1 MEKDKK
7 DKKLNVRVT
16 TKEMN
21 KLEQLTTKYN
31 MTKSEIIR
39 KLIHET
45 G

>member
-1 MEKDKK
+1 MKKDKK
-7 DKKLNVRVT
+7 DKKLNVRLS
-16 TKEMN
+16 TKEME
-21 KLEQLTTKYN
+21 KLEQLTKKYN

>member
-1 MEKDKK
+1 MEKEKK
-7 DKKLNVRVT
+7 DKKINVRVST
-16 TKEMN
+16 NEMK

>member
-1 MEKDKK
+1 MQKDKK

-16 TKEMN
+16 TNEMN
-21 KLEQLTTKYN
+21 KLEQLTKKYN

>member
-1 MEKDKK
+1 MEKEKK
-7 DKKLNVRVT
+7 DQKLNVRVT
-16 TKEMN
+16 TKEMK
-21 KLEQLTTKYN
+21 KLDQLTKKYN

>member
-1 MEKDKK
+1 MEKEKK

-21 KLEQLTTKYN
+21 KLEQLTKKYN